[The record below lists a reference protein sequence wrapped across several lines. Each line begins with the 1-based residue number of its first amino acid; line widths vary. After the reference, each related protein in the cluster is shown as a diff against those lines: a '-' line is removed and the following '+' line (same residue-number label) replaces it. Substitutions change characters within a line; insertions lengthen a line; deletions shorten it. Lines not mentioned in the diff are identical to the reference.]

1 MSQVSKDQVR
11 FIRFPELQAILGGVS
26 RAKVER
32 DVASGELPHPFK
44 LGKRMVAWK
53 ASEIEEYLASLQRI
67 PAGSYKSHG
76 GRKRRSAK

>member
-1 MSQVSKDQVR
+1 MLSQEKKEQVR
-11 FIRFPELQAILGGVS
+11 FIRFPELQEILGGVS

-53 ASEIEEYLASLQRI
+53 ASEIEAYLESLKRI
-67 PAGSYKSHG
+67 PEGSYKSR
-76 GRKRRSAK
+76 GRKPRRTR

>member
-1 MSQVSKDQVR
+1 MSQVSKEQVR
-11 FIRFPELQAILGGVS
+11 FIRFPELQEILGGVS

-32 DVASGELPHPFK
+32 DVASGTLPQPFK

-67 PAGSYKSHG
+67 PEGSYKSHV
-76 GRKRRSAK
+76 RKLRRTK